1 MRNRQ
6 GYRRVPWLIA
16 GIVVLFLALG
26 GTSLVLIERYLI
38 NVAGD
43 NLALLAETV
52 ADKLDQTLFER
63 YGDIRANSVTIA
75 SFMKDPDELRRVLDR
90 LKEAYLYY
98 QGLSVIDASGRV
110 IASTNRVMEGEDRSR
125 TSWFAAARDM
135 KDVYAQDVELSDQ
148 SGSPLSIGFV
158 AAIRNDRG
166 EFLGVLRGR
175 IGITEL
181 GYAIERPLGSFQQR
195 DPTGS
200 MEWQVLRAD
209 GLVIVDSALHR
220 EGPVNLLTL
229 GVPSAQLSFSKEGGY
244 VEEMHAR
251 RHLPIITGY
260 AKTKGYGEFPGFDW
274 RVLVRMDRDAVVA
287 PVRSAVWIIGSVGLL
302 ILGPLLI
309 VLIWITGRL
318 RSEWGVAHAR
328 GERLST
334 ILTSIGDAVIVTD
347 ERGNVSFLNP
357 VAQQL
362 TGWTQEAA
370 AGRSI
375 ETVFAIVNETTR
387 RPVESPVAK
396 VLRDGVIVGLAN
408 HTILIGRNGAEYSID
423 DSGAPIRNVSGQIS
437 GVVLVFRDI
446 SERTRA
452 EEALLSSHLRF
463 QSIIQSATDGIVVAD
478 TAGNILIWNAAAKR
492 MFGYDEREIVGQPL
506 TRIMP
511 ERFHDLHRQGFLR
524 AFETGQLRS
533 SRPALEFSG
542 RRKDGTEFP
551 VECSLAMWREKENV
565 FVSGILRD
573 LTERKQAERRTAGEH
588 AVTRILASSSWPDAI
603 RQIPQAIAEALDCDM
618 AVFWHLDS
626 DARFLRCAETWHRP
640 SAEVQRFAES
650 TWRLQLP
657 SGTELPGRV
666 WKTDAPVWIGDI
678 ALDHTSPRSA
688 SAIQAGLHG
697 MFGFPVRV
705 GDTVVGVLEVLSRQ
719 VREPDEPLLQVLNA
733 VGGQIG
739 QFLDRKRVE
748 ESLEHRVQFER
759 LMTEISSRLIGMTGE
774 ELHKGMPSVLM
785 EVGKFLTLERLYVCV
800 LALDRATVTT
810 VYEWCAAGVPSL
822 RNAWQRSPAD
832 TISKMF
838 HELQQGRA
846 VVVPTVE
853 ELPPDAESERAWF
866 QSHGVRSVLLV
877 PIVVEG
883 GLIGFMGFESM
894 RAVRRWH
901 EADQALL
908 RVLGEMFGHAI
919 ARQRSEAA
927 LRESQ
932 GQLLQAQ
939 KIDAIGRLA
948 GGVAHDFNN
957 LLTVIIGCS
966 DLMLP
971 RLGSSAPLR
980 PYLLEI
986 KGAGERAAVL
996 TRQLLAFS
1004 RKQIFEPKV
1013 VDLNQIV
1020 ANMGSMLLRL
1030 IGAHIDLIVAPGSE
1044 LWPVKADPSQIEQ
1057 VIMNLAINAR
1067 DAMPDGGKLT
1077 IETCNV
1083 ELDEEYAGRHI
1094 VSKPGPYVMMA
1105 ISDTGHGIDHATQAR
1120 VFEPFFTT
1128 KEQGKGT
1135 GMGLA
1140 IVYGIV
1146 KQSNGFIWVYSELEQ
1161 GASFKVYLPRY
1172 VGTSETTDVES
1183 RQNMKPAGGSETILL
1198 VEDESAIRRL
1208 LTELLK
1214 YSGFTILQA
1223 DNGVKALQVADQ
1235 HAGPIHLLITD
1246 IVMPQMSGRVLAEQL
1261 IVRRPDMKVLYISGY
1276 EAHAIVH
1283 QGILDEGAPF
1293 LPKPFSNDALLKKIH
1308 KLLNLPPEPD
1318 S

>member
-1 MRNRQ
+1 M
-6 GYRRVPWLIA
+6 L
-16 GIVVLFLALG
+16 LLAIG
-26 GTSLVLIERYLI
+26 GVSLAMMERYLI

-43 NLALLAETV
+43 NLALLAENI

-63 YGDIRANSVTIA
+63 YGDIQVNSVTIA
-75 SFMKDPDELRRVLDR
+75 SSMKDPDELRRVLNR
-90 LKEAYLYY
+90 LKETYLYY
-98 QGLSVIDASGRV
+98 RRLTVTDVSGRV
-110 IASTNRVMEGEDRSR
+110 IASTDRVSEGEDRSR
-125 TSWFAAARDM
+125 ATWFQAMRNM
-135 KDVYAQDVELSDQ
+135 KGVSVQDVELSDQ
-148 SGSPLSIGFV
+148 SGSKMEVGFL
-158 AAIRNDRG
+158 AAIRNDQG
-166 EFLGVLRGR
+166 EFLGVLRGQ
-175 IGITEL
+175 IGVNEL
-181 GYAIERPLGSFQQR
+181 DHAIERSLGSFQKR
-195 DPTGS
+195 DHAGS
-200 MEWQVLRAD
+200 IEWHLLRAD
-209 GLVIVDSALHR
+209 GLVIGDSVLHE
-220 EGPVNLLTL
+220 EGQVNLLTL
-229 GVPSAQLSFSKEGGY
+229 GVPSATLSLSNEGGS
-244 VEEMHAR
+244 VEELHGR
-251 RHLPIITGY
+251 RHLSVITGY
-260 AKTKGYGEFPGFDW
+260 ARTKGYGEFPGLNW
-274 RVLVRMDRDAVVA
+274 RVLVRMDRDAVVT
-287 PVRSAVWIIGSVGLL
+287 PVRSAVWMIGSIGLL

-478 TAGNILIWNAAAKR
+478 AAGNILIWNDAATR

-506 TRIMP
+506 TRLMP
-511 ERFHDLHRQGFLR
+511 ERFHERHRQGFLR
-524 AFETGQLRS
+524 TFETGQLRS
-533 SRPALEFSG
+533 SRSALEFSG

-551 VECSLAMWREKENV
+551 VECSLAMWREQDNI

-573 LTERKQAERRTAGEH
+573 LTERKQAERRTVGEH
-588 AVTRILASSSWPDAI
+588 AVTRILAASPSWPDAI
-603 RQIPQAIAEALDCDM
+603 QQIPQAIAEALDCDM
-618 AVFWHLDS
+618 AVFWQLDA
-626 DARFLRCAETWHRP
+626 DVGVLRCAETWHRS
-640 SAEVQRFAES
+640 SAEFQGFAES
-650 TWRLQLP
+650 TWCLQLP

-697 MFGFPVRV
+697 AFGFPVRV
-705 GDTVVGVLEVLSRQ
+705 GETVVGVLEVLSRQ

-785 EVGKFLTLERLYVCV
+785 EVGKFLTLERLYICV
-800 LALDRATVTT
+800 LAPDRATVTT
-810 VYEWCAAGVPSL
+810 VYEWCAAGAPSL

-932 GQLLQAQ
+932 GQLLQSQ

-1004 RKQIFEPKV
+1004 RKQIFESKV

-1057 VIMNLAINAR
+1057 VIMNLTINAR

-1083 ELDEEYAGRHI
+1083 EFDEEYASRHI

-1120 VFEPFFTT
+1120 IFEPFFTT

-1161 GASFKVYLPRY
+1161 GASFKVYLPRH
-1172 VGTSETTDVES
+1172 VGTSETAEVES
-1183 RQNMKPAGGSETILL
+1183 RQNMKPARGSETILL

-1208 LTELLK
+1208 LTELLT

-1223 DNGVKALQVADQ
+1223 DNGVTALQVADQ

-1261 IVRRPDMKVLYISGY
+1261 TVRRPDMKVLYISGY

-1293 LPKPFSNDALLKKIH
+1293 LPKPFSNDALLQKIH

>member
-6 GYRRVPWLIA
+6 GYRRLPWLIA
-16 GIVVLFLALG
+16 GIVVLALAIG
-26 GTSLVLIERYLI
+26 GVSLVLLERYLI
-38 NVAGD
+38 AIAGG
-43 NLALLAETV
+43 NLALLAENI

-63 YGDIRANSVTIA
+63 YGDVHINSATIA
-75 SFMKDPDELRRVLDR
+75 RSMNDRTELRRVLNR
-90 LKEAYLYY
+90 LKETYLYY
-98 QGLSVIDASGRV
+98 RRLAVIDASGKV
-110 IASTNRVMEGEDRSR
+110 IAATDLVSEGEDRSR
-125 TSWFAAARDM
+125 TEWFQAVRDR
-135 KDVYAQDVELSDQ
+135 KSVYVQDVELSDQ
-148 SGSPLSIGFV
+148 SGSQPEVGFFAPIV
-158 AAIRNDRG
+158 NDRG
-166 EFLGVLRGR
+166 EFLGVLRGQV
-175 IGITEL
+175 GISEL
-181 GYAIERPLGSFQQR
+181 EHVIERSLGSIKLQGQ
-195 DPTGS
+195 TGS
-200 MEWQVLRAD
+200 IEWHLLRAD
-209 GLVIVDSALHR
+209 GLVIGDSVLHE
-220 EGPVNLLTL
+220 EGKVNLLTL
-229 GVPSAQLSFSKEGGY
+229 GVLSAKLTLTEENGY
-244 VEEMHAR
+244 VEETHIR
-251 RHLPIITGY
+251 RNIPVLTGY
-260 AKTKGYGEFPGFDW
+260 AKTRGYGGFPGFNW
-274 RVLVRMDRDAVVA
+274 RVLVRMDRNDVVA
-287 PVRSAVWIIGSVGLL
+287 PVRSSTQIIGLSGLFL
-302 ILGPLLI
+302 LGP
-309 VLIWITGRL
+309 VLVVLVWMTSRL
-318 RSEWGVAHAR
+318 RSEWGMAHAR

-375 ETVFAIVNETTR
+375 ETVFVIVNETTR

-423 DSGAPIRNVSGQIS
+423 DSGAPIRNVSGQIT

-446 SERTRA
+446 SERKLA
-452 EEALLSSHLRF
+452 EAALLSSHLRF
-463 QSIIQSATDGIVVAD
+463 QSIIQAATDGIVVAD
-478 TAGNILIWNAAAKR
+478 TAGNILIWNAAATR
-492 MFGYDEREIVGQPL
+492 MFGYDEREILGRSVTML
-506 TRIMP
+506 MP
-511 ERFHDLHRQGFLR
+511 ERFHELHRQGFLR
-524 AFETGQLRS
+524 TFETGQLRS

-733 VGGQIG
+733 VGCQIG

-810 VYEWCAAGVPSL
+810 VYEWCAAGAPSL

-838 HELQQGRA
+838 DELQQGRA

-1013 VDLNQIV
+1013 VDLNQVV

-1030 IGAHIDLIVAPGSE
+1030 IGTHIDLIVAPGSE

-1183 RQNMKPAGGSETILL
+1183 RQNMKPARGSETILL

-1293 LPKPFSNDALLKKIH
+1293 LPKPFSNDALLNKIH